1 MRVDLARTDPDVNM
15 NRFYCVQLTRS
26 LFGEIGVERQWGR
39 RGTFGRR
46 RLDWY
51 GNEREAKSALSDL
64 VKAKMSRGYMLRTG
78 GAVR

>member
-1 MRVDLARTDPDVNM
+1 MRVDLARVDPDANID
-15 NRFYCVQLTRS
+15 RFYSVQLTRS

-39 RGTFGRR
+39 RRTYGRR

-64 VKAKMSRGYMLRTG
+64 VKAKMSRGYMLKAG